1 MVTREKEKIER
12 KEKKQ
17 KQKMHILFYPKVYY
31 ANTFHPILT
40 YINDATKFGLDY
52 EMEKEQPTTLCMCHD
67 PRGLRC
73 LRRCHMGALPLS
85 AKVK

>member
-1 MVTREKEKIER
+1 
-12 KEKKQ
+12 
-17 KQKMHILFYPKVYY
+17 MHILFYPKVYY

-67 PRGLRC
+67 PGGYDAVVVVTWVPCPYLQ
-73 LRRCHMGALPLS
+73 
-85 AKVK
+85 K

>member
-1 MVTREKEKIER
+1 MIIREKEKIER

-17 KQKMHILFYPKVYY
+17 KPKMHILFYPKVYY

-40 YINDATKFGLDY
+40 YINDVTKFGLNY

-67 PRGLRC
+67 PGVYDAVVVVTWVPCPYLQ
-73 LRRCHMGALPLS
+73 
-85 AKVK
+85 K

>member
-17 KQKMHILFYPKVYY
+17 KPKLHILFYPKVYY

-52 EMEKEQPTTLCMCHD
+52 EMGKEQPTTLCMCHD
-67 PRGLRC
+67 PGGYDVVVVVTWVPCPYLQ
-73 LRRCHMGALPLS
+73 
-85 AKVK
+85 K

>member
-17 KQKMHILFYPKVYY
+17 KPKMHILFYPKVYY

-52 EMEKEQPTTLCMCHD
+52 EM
-67 PRGLRC
+67 
-73 LRRCHMGALPLS
+73 
-85 AKVK
+85 